1 MTAERLGFSLFRI
14 VILLLLLLLLLLLCD
29 DEYDD
34 EYSGL
39 VAMTIVTCTVSRGAC
54 MCDIVTGVLLA

>member
-14 VILLLLLLLLLLLCD
+14 VILLLLLLLLLCD

-39 VAMTIVTCTVSRGAC
+39 VAMTIVMCTVSRGAC
-54 MCDIVTGVLLA
+54 MCDIVTVVLLA

>member
-14 VILLLLLLLLLLLCD
+14 VILLLLLLCD

-39 VAMTIVTCTVSRGAC
+39 VAMTIVMCTVSRGAC

>member
-14 VILLLLLLLLLLLCD
+14 VILLLLLLCD

-39 VAMTIVTCTVSRGAC
+39 VAMTIVMCTLSRGAC

>member
-1 MTAERLGFSLFRI
+1 METAPCKMTAERLGFSLFRI
-14 VILLLLLLLLLLLCD
+14 VILLLLCD

-39 VAMTIVTCTVSRGAC
+39 VAMTIVMCTVSRGAC

>member
-14 VILLLLLLLLLLLCD
+14 VILLLLLCD

-39 VAMTIVTCTVSRGAC
+39 VAMTIVMCTVSRGAC